1 MSIYTSGAYWTA
13 TAERAVKTVAQSA
26 AALLVGNGVGILDVD
41 WSQTGSVSA
50 LAGIVSV
57 LTSVASAQI
66 GGDGPSVGPEVVAP
80 KDEA

>member
-41 WSQTGSVSA
+41 WSQIGSVSA

-66 GGDGPSVGPEVVAP
+66 GGDGPSVGPEVVVP
-80 KDEA
+80 KDEV